1 MELSELLNRQKHSVS
16 KLGFACGIG
25 TVVEK
30 PVYTSQTQNYDF
42 VISWILKG
50 SGTFTENGK
59 EYLLHDGCVCMRRPD
74 RDYRLEL
81 KGSGIRN
88 YLALP
93 QSVYPA
99 LVCLIP
105 ELETLDPVWNLA
117 YDDACYEE
125 FVSVYDR
132 FSELSSIELY
142 RALPTVIH
150 YILHV
155 TGIEKS
161 RAYNP
166 LLHGR
171 ILLEENTSLS
181 IEEIAARC
189 GMNYHTFRKHFTKSF
204 GISPVKYRIRHKITL
219 AKQFLE
225 AGLSVGEIA
234 DSLGYPDI
242 YSFTHQ
248 FTAVTGL
255 SPTEFRNER

>member
-1 MELSELLNRQKHSVS
+1 MKLSEQLTSQKRNVS

-59 EYLLHDGCVCMRRPD
+59 VYPLHDGCVCMRRPD

-81 KGSGIRN
+81 KESGIRN

-99 LVCLIP
+99 LICLIP
-105 ELETLDPVWNLA
+105 ELETLDPVWDLA

-132 FSELSSIELY
+132 FSELSSLELY

-150 YILHV
+150 YILRV
-155 TGIEKS
+155 TGIERS

-189 GMNYHTFRKHFTKSF
+189 GMNYNTFRKQFAKAF
-204 GISPVKYRIRHKITL
+204 GISPAQYRIRYKIAQ
-219 AKQFLE
+219 AKQFLA
-225 AGLSVGEIA
+225 AGLSVSEIA
-234 DSLGYPDI
+234 VSLGYPDI

-248 FTAVTGL
+248 FTALTGL
-255 SPTEFRNER
+255 SPTEFRNEQ

>member
-1 MELSELLNRQKHSVS
+1 MKLSEQLTSQKRNVS

-59 EYLLHDGCVCMRRPD
+59 VYPLHDGCVCMRRPD

-81 KGSGIRN
+81 KESGIRN

-99 LVCLIP
+99 LICLVP
-105 ELETLDPVWNLA
+105 ELETLDPVWDLA

-132 FSELSSIELY
+132 FSELSSLELY

-150 YILHV
+150 YILRV
-155 TGIEKS
+155 TGIERS

-171 ILLEENTSLS
+171 ILLEENASLS

-189 GMNYHTFRKHFTKSF
+189 GMNYNTFRKQFAKAF
-204 GISPVKYRIRHKITL
+204 GISPAQYRIRYKIAQ
-219 AKQFLE
+219 AKQFLA
-225 AGLSVGEIA
+225 AGLSVSEIA
-234 DSLGYPDI
+234 VSLGYPDI

-248 FTAVTGL
+248 FTALTGL

>member
-81 KGSGIRN
+81 KESGIRP
-88 YLALP
+88 YLTLP

-99 LVCLIP
+99 LISLIP
-105 ELETLDPVWNLA
+105 ELETLEPVWDLA
-117 YDDACYEE
+117 YDDASFDE
-125 FVSVYDR
+125 FESVYTR
-132 FSELSSIELY
+132 FSELSSLELY
-142 RALPTVIH
+142 RALPTMIH
-150 YILHV
+150 YILHI

-161 RAYNP
+161 RAHDP

>member
-1 MELSELLNRQKHSVS
+1 MKLSEQLTSQKRNVS

-42 VISWILKG
+42 VVSWILKG

-59 EYLLHDGCVCMRRPD
+59 VYPLHDGCVCMRRPD

-81 KGSGIRN
+81 KESGIRN

-99 LVCLIP
+99 LICLVP

-132 FSELSSIELY
+132 FSELSSLELY

-150 YILHV
+150 YILRV
-155 TGIEKS
+155 TGIERS

-189 GMNYHTFRKHFTKSF
+189 GMNYHTFRKHFSQSF
-204 GISPVKYRIRHKITL
+204 GVSPAQYRIRYKIAQ
-219 AKQFLE
+219 AKQFLA

-234 DSLGYPDI
+234 VSLGYPDI

-248 FTAVTGL
+248 FTALTGL
-255 SPTEFRNER
+255 SPTEFRNEQ